1 MSTMRSLAE
10 LALKMHESVDLTDEH
25 DLRKFMGF
33 TPVGENLVGIRRRA
47 TKLMEEDVLEI
58 GPKGIVA
65 PRHDPFG
72 LYVILGGTPH
82 HTRHLF
88 GYWHINDVDEVLI
101 TIGGKAPDDEA
112 TRILMM
118 RYPRPGERD
127 MFAWYCERCVTLLY
141 CFVYETGRLGFQ
153 GFWRAEDEA
162 VRTFNSDPKL
172 RTCPTCGAEHPLGY
186 RYMAHKNAPA
196 EESARALF

>member
-1 MSTMRSLAE
+1 MQSLAE
-10 LALKMHESVDLTDEH
+10 LALKMHESVDLADEREV
-25 DLRKFMGF
+25 RKFLGF
-33 TPVGENLVGIRRRA
+33 APVGENLVGVRRRA
-47 TKLMEEDVLEI
+47 TKLMEEDSFEI
-58 GPKGIVA
+58 GPQGIIA
-65 PRHDPFG
+65 PRRDPFG

-88 GYWHINDVDEVLI
+88 GYWHINDVDEVYI
-101 TIGGKAPDDEA
+101 TVGGKAPEDEA
-112 TRILMM
+112 TRIIFM
-118 RYPRPGERD
+118 RNPRPGERD

-141 CFVYETGRLGFQ
+141 CSVYATGDLGFH

-186 RYMAHKNAPA
+186 RYMANKNTP
-196 EESARALF
+196 EEETARPLF